1 VGSVGDNDHL
11 SLARAQAVQDM
22 LAQLGLRSDFIR
34 AVGRGER
41 EPLVPTPDEQPEPRN
56 RRVEVIVR

>member
-1 VGSVGDNDHL
+1 
-11 SLARAQAVQDM
+11 M
-22 LAQLGLRSDFIR
+22 LDILIQRGLKTSFIR

-41 EPLVPTPDEQPEPRN
+41 EPLIATPDEEPEPRN